1 MLTLNNFLVVAI
13 GGLVGSVLRWLMS
26 VAMNPLWPVVPLG
39 TLGVNV
45 IGGFIIGMALAWFIH
60 QPSTSIEVR
69 LLVTSGFCGGF
80 TTFSAFSAEVV
91 GLLVQG
97 RTAWALATIGANLV
111 GALLATYLGMKTVQ
125 TVVG

>member
-26 VAMNPLWPVVPLG
+26 VWLNPLWPVVPLG

-60 QPSTSIEVR
+60 QPIDP
-69 LLVTSGFCGGF
+69 GGDEI
-80 TTFSAFSAEVV
+80 A
-91 GLLVQG
+91 
-97 RTAWALATIGANLV
+97 
-111 GALLATYLGMKTVQ
+111 
-125 TVVG
+125 